1 MRTMLGNGFVK
12 ILDLFKKSL
21 EMEIVDTALVLV
33 HEITQKEH
41 LVSIYV
47 RLDQLKRLF

>member
-21 EMEIVDTALVLV
+21 EMEIVDTSLVLV
-33 HEITQKEH
+33 HEIIS
-41 LVSIYV
+41 LVKLVALGISSV
-47 RLDQLKRLF
+47 WRR